1 MNDFLEKEGG
11 VLTYSW
17 LLAKSFNR
25 NYTPPLPSHPTLTII
40 AMISMKTFQISL
52 HIQLNSFRSQQ
63 RKQDTQTIKA
73 IHVMLKSSFAS
84 SYSTCRLYYFFA
96 MLPHVQ
102 SIHNLISSIIISYYL
117 IVPFVLPSFVVV
129 VFSFTSNSIRRYIHE
144 LLNSLRK
151 YKQFKCKSCY
161 FNNV

>member
-1 MNDFLEKEGG
+1 MTFWKKRGVCLHTADFWRSLSIG
-11 VLTYSW
+11 T
-17 LLAKSFNR
+17 
-25 NYTPPLPSHPTLTII
+25 TPPSLSSHLTLTII

-73 IHVMLKSSFAS
+73 IHVMLKSSFAW

-129 VFSFTSNSIRRYIHE
+129 VFSFTSNSI
-144 LLNSLRK
+144 
-151 YKQFKCKSCY
+151 
-161 FNNV
+161 